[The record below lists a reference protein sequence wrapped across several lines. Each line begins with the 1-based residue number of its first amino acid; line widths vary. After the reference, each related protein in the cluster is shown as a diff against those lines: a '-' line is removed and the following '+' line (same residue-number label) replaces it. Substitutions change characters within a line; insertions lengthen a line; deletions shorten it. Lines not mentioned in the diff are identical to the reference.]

1 MRERKKGT
9 VGAVRVYTTRAQAL
23 KKLQL
28 SLADFRRLCIL
39 KGIYPQE
46 PNKKFDGPSKT
57 YYLTKDIRFLAH
69 EPLLAKIREL
79 RAYKRKVRK
88 ARAKN
93 DQGQLKLLLR
103 NRPTYKLDHI
113 VLERYPSFA
122 DALRDID
129 DAITLVHLFARLPS
143 DKLVK
148 PHRVKHCEKLVKEF
162 QHFVAATNSL
172 EKVFVSIKGIYYSAR
187 IMGEKVVWVEPHRF
201 TQEVPEDVDMKV
213 MLTFLELYEC
223 LLSFVNFKLYSS
235 AGMSYPP
242 KLNAGDRAELG
253 LKGPIDSKSQKAAPT
268 SERTNKADADT
279 VKKIQADIARLVRA
293 DDGVDSDISEDE
305 DDEAA
310 SGNEKAGNGAEQA
323 VSEPVESEETRRRQI
338 FSKLVVFLGRE
349 TPVPSLRFVLRSFG
363 ANVGWEGEGSQFG
376 SESPDITHWIMDR
389 PAVPGKRRMN
399 VEYVQPQWVFDSV
412 NAGQLIPTSLYNVG
426 QKLPPH
432 LSPFVD
438 DEAEGYKPKYRI
450 YLERL
455 RAGDPGL
462 FKESAVG
469 VALGDGDDADIG
481 SGDDSEGGEEDAA
494 DEDEEAE
501 AVDDVAENDN
511 AASSVDDDSEDGD
524 DVDLQKDMEA
534 GPALSAEDEKRELAK
549 MMMSKKK
556 RNLYDRMMH
565 GKRRRSEEVERLA
578 RRREE
583 LESAQ
588 KKDDKK
594 KRKITSR

>member
-46 PNKKFDGPSKT
+46 PNKKFDGPTRT
-57 YYLTKDIRFLAH
+57 YYLAKDIRFLAH
-69 EPLLAKIREL
+69 EPLLAKMREL

-93 DQGQLKLLLR
+93 DQGQLRLLLR
-103 NRPTYKLDHI
+103 NRPTYRLHHI
-113 VLERYPSFA
+113 ILERYPTFA

-129 DAITLVHLFARLPS
+129 DAITMVHLFAQLPS

-148 PHRVKHCEKLVKEF
+148 PHRTKHCEKLVKEF

-187 IMGEKVVWVEPHRF
+187 IMGEKVVWVVPHRF
-201 TQEVPEDVDMKV
+201 TQEIPDDVDLRV

-223 LLSFVNFKLYSS
+223 LLSVVNFKLYSS
-235 AGMSYPP
+235 TGMTYPP
-242 KLNAGDRAELG
+242 KLSLEDRIELG
-253 LKGPIDSKSQKAAPT
+253 MKIDGGTKGKKSVQTSDKESVQADAETVRKVQASVANLTKGGPESDDSEAEDEQNEDPDSKDVANSA
-268 SERTNKADADT
+268 ERNT
-279 VKKIQADIARLVRA
+279 
-293 DDGVDSDISEDE
+293 
-305 DDEAA
+305 
-310 SGNEKAGNGAEQA
+310 
-323 VSEPVESEETRRRQI
+323 SEPVESEDTKRRQM
-338 FSKLVVFLGRE
+338 FANLVVFLGRE
-349 TPVPSLRFVLRSFG
+349 TPVSSLRFVLKSFG
-363 ANVGWEGEGSQFG
+363 AKVGWEGEGSPFA
-376 SESPDITHWIMDR
+376 SDCAEMSHWIMDR

-399 VEYVQPQWVFDSV
+399 VEYVQPQWIFDCV
-412 NAGQLIPTSLYNVG
+412 NTGQLIPTSLYNVG

-455 RAGDPGL
+455 RAGDPSL
-462 FKESAVG
+462 FKESALG
-469 VALGDGDDADIG
+469 VSLNGDDDDVE
-481 SGDDSEGGEEDAA
+481 SGDDGEMSEEYMAGG
-494 DEDEEAE
+494 DEDDE
-501 AVDDVAENDN
+501 AVDDKR
-511 AASSVDDDSEDGD
+511 EDANELAKGDGAGTD
-524 DVDLQKDMEA
+524 DVSSEEEVEA
-534 GPALSAEDEKRELAK
+534 DSAGNPEDEKRELAK

-556 RNLYDRMMH
+556 RNLYDRMVH
-565 GKRRRSEEVERLA
+565 GKRRRSETRERLVQ
-578 RRREE
+578 RREE

-588 KKDDKK
+588 KKEGKK
-594 KRKITSR
+594 KRKTSS